1 MLKKLMKYDLR
12 ATGRFW
18 WLIAVFTLLTCVF
31 GGFLLRT
38 ALGIIQSGD
47 GIIWAVICIVL
58 FYFGMISVSMT
69 LPLTMLLVL
78 YRFYRQLY
86 TDVGYLTFTLPA
98 SRKQILNSNT
108 LSACFWLILQLLT
121 VGMGVALTLLL
132 APPVAD
138 GARFNPIVYTSLAA
152 LLQRVWAGIGAWT
165 AVYALELIA
174 LVLIGVW
181 MAVGFAQMC
190 ITVGATVFKRF
201 KLVASVVIYAGASAF
216 VAFVADA
223 LTSLSVVLLADGF
236 IDVLST
242 SSGALQCL
250 ALALI
255 LLIACVI
262 SASVAVFMHLVTL
275 DRIERKLTLA

>member
-18 WLIAVFTLLTCVF
+18 WLIAVFTLLACVF

-47 GIIWAVICIVL
+47 GIIWAVVCIIL
-58 FYFGMISVSMT
+58 FYLGMVSVSMT

-98 SRKQILNSNT
+98 SRKQILNAKT
-108 LSACFWLILQLLT
+108 LSACFWLLVQLLT
-121 VGMGVALTLLL
+121 VGMGVAAMLFC

-138 GARFNPIVYTSLAA
+138 GAQFNPIVYEGLAD
-152 LLQRVWAGIGAWT
+152 LLQKTWAGIGAWT
-165 AVYALELIA
+165 VVYALELAA
-174 LVLIGVW
+174 LVLIGIW
-181 MAVGFAQMC
+181 IAVGFAQMC
-190 ITVGATVFKRF
+190 ITIGATVFKRF
-201 KLVASVVIYAGASAF
+201 KLVASVVIYVGASAF
-216 VAFVADA
+216 VVFVVDA
-223 LTSLSVVLLADGF
+223 LTSLSAVLLADGF

-242 SSGALQCL
+242 SSGALQCF

-262 SASVAVFMHLVTL
+262 SASAAVFMHLVTL